1 MVDILI
7 RSRRS
12 LALIGAVSFALG
24 LGSCAHGDERRP
36 PSTPPATETADEG
49 DEERGR
55 SAREPAPREIS
66 SDRAHAADPAAGSP
80 ERAAS
85 QRLVEEGKGYLI
97 ADQPDEAER
106 RFLRAARIDPTNGFA
121 WYHLGRARLA
131 AGDRAGAIGVLEKA
145 ETLLGPYPD
154 WRARASRLLVR
165 AREG

>member
-1 MVDILI
+1 MVDLLI

-24 LGSCAHGDERRP
+24 LGSCAHGDERRS
-36 PSTPPATETADEG
+36 PSTPPAETAD
-49 DEERGR
+49 ERGR